1 MAVFGTPN
9 NFETVNVTTSNW
21 FQLLSNKS
29 VDVLTGAV
37 TQTMGRDVYDFSSQ
51 AGYTFSTPFFYS
63 GLAFAGV
70 PEFVDCAEALDG
82 FLGICR
88 DLVICAGVGTTHE
101 TLLQSLLPGVEIVD
115 GNFNSMITV
124 FEHMVRGTCNV
135 YASEPIFI
143 LEEEF
148 IRNGYDG
155 PFRRGDRIFSKDPL
169 ALVTRQDDSEW
180 SGLID
185 FIVNI
190 FFTAEALNITKNN
203 AQELGYLM
211 LEGEDLE
218 MASVAVAIVSEFG
231 NYGDLYEKHLES
243 LLPRQGLNSLSIDGG
258 MGLLYPFPYGML
270 TAKGPDPIANGTL
283 EAILQRGSL
292 RCGLI
297 PQPGLAEQNVSDGT
311 WSGLAVEFCH
321 ALSAAIFSVDD
332 AATELMDVSS
342 KTIDEE
348 ATFSRIFNNYSLLA
362 AGDVDVVAGARITLQ
377 ARYREPLTN
386 QGYSFSPPFYYENHS
401 AGNVTSTTTITA
413 LTNDAYAMATRNDD
427 CQFSDYVHWVVRSLF
442 YAEEQHIQRSSSRD
456 MPVNALFGES
466 MKQMLRD
473 AVLGVGSYGEL
484 YNRTSLLL
492 SQNHSEEGGLPPRSG
507 GNLLNTWM
515 SSPLQYPIPFY

>member
-9 NFETVNVTTSNW
+9 NFETVNVTTSTW
-21 FQLLSNKS
+21 FQLLSNTS
-29 VDVLTGAV
+29 VDVLAGPV

-63 GLAFAGV
+63 GLSFAGV

-82 FLGICR
+82 FHGICR
-88 DLVICAGVGTTHE
+88 DLVICSGAGTTHE
-101 TLLQSLLPGVEIVD
+101 VLLQALLPGVEIVD
-115 GNFNSMITV
+115 GNFNSLITV
-124 FEHMVRGTCNV
+124 FQHMTDGTCNV

-148 IRNGYDG
+148 IRNGYGG
-155 PFRRGDRIFSKDPL
+155 PFKRGDRFFSKDPL
-169 ALVTRQDDSEW
+169 ALVTRQDDPEW

-185 FIVNI
+185 FIINI
-190 FFTAEALNITKNN
+190 FFTAEAQNITKTN
-203 AQELGYLM
+203 ARELGYLM

-218 MASVAVAIVSEFG
+218 MASIAVAIVSEFG

-243 LLPRQGLNSLSIDGG
+243 LLPRQGLNSLSLDGA
-258 MGLLYPFPYGML
+258 MGLIYPFPFGMM
-270 TAKGPDPIANGTL
+270 TTKGPDPIANGTL

-297 PQPGLAEQNVSDGT
+297 PQTGLAEHNESDGI
-311 WSGLAVEFCH
+311 WAGLAVEFCH

-332 AATELMDVSS
+332 AVTELVDVTS
-342 KTIDEE
+342 KDINEE
-348 ATFSRIFNNYSLLA
+348 ATLSSNANEYSLLA
-362 AGDVDVVAGARITLQ
+362 VGDVDVVAGARVTLL
-377 ARYREPLTN
+377 ARYKEPLTD
-386 QGYSFSPPFYYENHS
+386 QGYYFSPPFYYDNRS
-401 AGNVTSTTTITA
+401 IDKTTSTV
-413 LTNDAYAMATRNDD
+413 LTNDAYALATRNSD

-442 YAEEQHIQRSSSRD
+442 YAEEEHIQRISSRD

-473 AVLGVGSYGEL
+473 AVLAVGSYGEL
-484 YNRTSLLL
+484 YNRTRLLL
-492 SQNHSEEGGLPPRSG
+492 SQNSGSLPPRSG

-515 SSPLQYPIPFY
+515 SSPLHYPIPFH